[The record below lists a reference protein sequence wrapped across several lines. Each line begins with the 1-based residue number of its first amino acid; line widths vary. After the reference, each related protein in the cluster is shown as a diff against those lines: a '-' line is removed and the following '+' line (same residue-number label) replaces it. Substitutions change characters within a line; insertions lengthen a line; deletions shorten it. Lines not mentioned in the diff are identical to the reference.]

1 MTMNSIILRSATT
14 YLFPIIVLFS
24 FFLLLRGHDEPG
36 GGFIGGLLGATAFAL
51 YAIAY
56 DVETSR
62 RMLRVEVHQLIG
74 VGLLLAT
81 LAGVIGLVVGDPFLS
96 TQWTDEFFVP
106 FITTEENGLKLGT
119 PLLFDVGVYLVVVGV
134 VLKMVYSLAEE

>member
-24 FFLLLRGHDEPG
+24 LFLLLRGHDEPG

-56 DVETSR
+56 DVQTSR

-81 LAGVIGLVVGDPFLS
+81 LAGVIGLLVGEPFLS
-96 TQWTDEFFVP
+96 TQWTDEYDVP
-106 FITTEENGLKLGT
+106 LIGMVKLST
-119 PLLFDVGVYLVVVGV
+119 PLLFDIGVYLVVVGV